1 MSNIKFTKSLKFKM
15 TVWYSAIL
23 LFFSFSFVLV
33 TNVSLT
39 KYMNESRPFRPLFSP
54 RPAPIMQQVTEEE
67 LGLIRR
73 SRLEDLENIRLIS
86 IYSVL
91 PLTLLSFLGGYLIA
105 FKMLKPLEQ
114 LDREMSDKNADN
126 LDTPIPFKDNG
137 DEISSLYHQF
147 NNLSL
152 RVSKSFK
159 SQREFIENASHEIKT
174 PLAVI
179 QANLEM
185 ALDEKDISKKEL
197 NALLSESKKSVSFM
211 NKLTEDLLLF
221 SLIDSEI
228 DMKEINLNS
237 LLNESKNLFIS
248 LINGSGFQINIDCPN
263 NITLK
268 GNKSLLIRA
277 FQNII
282 ENSIKYS
289 DGTKLDIKVKEED
302 KKIYITLKDNG
313 KGISKEYCEDIF
325 SRFYRIDKSRSR
337 KSGGS
342 GLGLAITKEV
352 IERHNGKVKCISD
365 KGKGCEFQILF
376 S

>member
-54 RPAPIMQQVTEEE
+54 RPARIMQQVTEEE

>member
-33 TNVSLT
+33 TNIFLT
-39 KYMNESRPFRPLFSP
+39 TYMNESRPFRPLFSP
-54 RPAPIMQQVTEEE
+54 RPAPMQQITEEE
-67 LGLIRR
+67 LGLITR

-105 FKMLKPLEQ
+105 FKMLKPIEQ

-159 SQREFIENASHEIKT
+159 SQSEFIENASHEIKT

-179 QANLEM
+179 QSNLEM

-197 NALLSESKKSVSFM
+197 NALISESKKSVSFM
-211 NKLTEDLLLF
+211 NRLTEDLLLF

-228 DMKEINLNS
+228 DMKEINLS
-237 LLNESKNLFIS
+237 ALLNESKNLVIS
-248 LINGSGFQINIDCPN
+248 LVNGSGFQINIDCPN